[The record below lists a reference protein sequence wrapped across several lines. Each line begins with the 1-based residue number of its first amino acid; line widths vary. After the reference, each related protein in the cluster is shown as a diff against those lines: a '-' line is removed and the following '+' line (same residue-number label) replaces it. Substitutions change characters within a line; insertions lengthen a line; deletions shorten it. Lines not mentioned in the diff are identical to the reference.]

1 MKKKC
6 FILSL
11 LLLFGIILLF
21 VIYKNN
27 HYLKSID
34 TIAVYMNDELTTNI
48 PTKENSSFVK
58 ADCDSDVNY
67 YWDNA
72 NWGLFLKNIN
82 KKTKCNLYFQD
93 KLELTLADD
102 FPTEYTKGDNYPI
115 TFTYNTGSLS
125 GNVNCVLDSSKAI
138 TNLNEIDTTGT
149 HTITCTLTN
158 SNNRSISVSKELKV
172 TYDEYKITNLITNGN
187 FENDLENWGTDMGFF
202 QPEIVNDSYHG
213 NKAVKLITDNN
224 TDYGQASS
232 IVFQILKAG
241 SPISNHKYYAFSYYK
256 SSKDYHAVDKR
267 FEWFLDG
274 AYEHCTMIFG
284 YKEQAT
290 EDWLRISNI
299 QSVKTEC
306 DNMKGWHIRNFIRQS
321 NHDVTIDSLVLID
334 LTNDFGEGNEP
345 TLEWL
350 NNHISYF
357 DDTISIYK

>member
-11 LLLFGIILLF
+11 LLFLGIILLF

-27 HYLKSID
+27 HYLKSKD

-67 YWDNA
+67 YWDNS

-93 KLELTLADD
+93 KLELTLAED

-115 TFTYNTGSLS
+115 AFTYNTGSLS
-125 GNVNCVLDSSKAI
+125 GNVNCFLDSKEVIS
-138 TNLNEIDTTGT
+138 NLNEIDTTGT

-158 SNNRSISVSKELKV
+158 SNNRSTSISKEIKV
-172 TYDEYKITNLITNGN
+172 TYNEYKITNLIANGS
-187 FENDLENWGTDMGFF
+187 FENDLENWGTSMCHF

-224 TDYGQASS
+224 IDLGGASS
-232 IVFQILKAG
+232 MVHQELKIGGPIL
-241 SPISNHKYYAFSYYK
+241 NHKYYAISYYK
-256 SSKDYHAVDKR
+256 TSENYHVGDDR
-267 FEWFLDG
+267 FEWFVSY
-274 AYEHCTMIFG
+274 AKENCRMTFG
-284 YKEQAT
+284 HNEKAANNWT
-290 EDWLRISNI
+290 RTAGI
-299 QSVKTEC
+299 QTLKSEC
-306 DNMKGWHIRNFIRQS
+306 DNNSGWHIRDFIRQS
-321 NHDVTIDSLVLID
+321 NHDVIIDSLVLID

>member
-11 LLLFGIILLF
+11 LLFLGIILLF

-27 HYLKSID
+27 HYLKSKD

-72 NWGLFLKNIN
+72 NWGLLLKNIN

-93 KLELTLADD
+93 KLELTLAED

-115 TFTYNTGSLS
+115 AFTYNTGSLN
-125 GNVNCVLDSSKAI
+125 GNVNCFLDSKEVIS
-138 TNLNEIDTTGT
+138 NLNEIDTTGT

-158 SNNRSISVSKELKV
+158 SNNRSTSVSKEIKV
-172 TYDEYKITNLITNGN
+172 TYDKYKITNLIANGS
-187 FENDLENWGTDMGFF
+187 FENDLENWGTSMGHF

-224 TDYGQASS
+224 IDLGSASS
-232 IVFQILKAG
+232 MVHQELKIGGPIV
-241 SPISNHKYYAFSYYK
+241 NHKYYATSYYK
-256 SSKDYHAVDKR
+256 TSENYHVGDAR
-267 FEWFLDG
+267 FEWFLRYDYEECKLTFG
-274 AYEHCTMIFG
+274 AN
-284 YKEQAT
+284 KQAT
-290 EDWLRISNI
+290 ENWLRISNI
-299 QSVKTEC
+299 QGLKPEC
-306 DNMKGWHIRNFIRQS
+306 DNMKGWHIRDFIRQS
-321 NHDVTIDSLVLID
+321 NHDVIIDSLVLID

>member
-11 LLLFGIILLF
+11 LLFLGIILLF

-27 HYLKSID
+27 HYLKSKD
-34 TIAVYMNDELTTNI
+34 TVAVYMNDELTTNI

-158 SNNRSISVSKELKV
+158 SNNRSTSITKEIKV
-172 TYDEYKITNLITNGN
+172 TYDEYKITNLIANGS
-187 FENDLENWGTDMGFF
+187 FENGLENWVTSEGKFT
-202 QPEIVNDSYHG
+202 PEIVSDAYHG
-213 NKAVKLITDNN
+213 NKAIKLLTDND
-224 TDYGQASS
+224 TDYGYASS
-232 IVFQILKAG
+232 SIIQVLNGKIPLL
-241 SPISNHKYYAFSYYK
+241 NHKYYAISYYK
-256 SSKDYHAVDKR
+256 NSNDYHVADR
-267 FEWFLDG
+267 RYEWWSGDD
-274 AYEHCTMIFG
+274 CTIVFG
-284 YKEQAT
+284 ENNIPSDNWIKTASIQSPKEQCVSRT
-290 EDWLRISNI
+290 YWY
-299 QSVKTEC
+299 
-306 DNMKGWHIRNFIRQS
+306 IRDFIRQS
-321 NHDVTIDSLVLID
+321 NHDVIIDSLVLID

>member
-11 LLLFGIILLF
+11 LLFLGIILLF

-27 HYLKSID
+27 HYLKSKD
-34 TIAVYMNDELTTNI
+34 TVAVYMNGELTTNI

-93 KLELTLADD
+93 KLELTLAED
-102 FPTEYTKGDNYPI
+102 FPTEYTKGDNYQI
-115 TFTYNTGSLS
+115 AFTYNTGSLS
-125 GNVNCVLDSSKAI
+125 GNVNCFLDSKEVIS
-138 TNLNEIDTTGT
+138 NLNEIDTTGT

-158 SNNRSISVSKELKV
+158 SNNRSTSISKEIKV
-172 TYDEYKITNLITNGN
+172 TYDEYKITNLIANGS
-187 FENDLENWGTDMGFF
+187 FENDLG
-202 QPEIVNDSYHG
+202 S
-213 NKAVKLITDNN
+213 
-224 TDYGQASS
+224 ASS
-232 IVFQILKAG
+232 MVHQELKIGGPIV
-241 SPISNHKYYAFSYYK
+241 NHKYYATSYYK
-256 SSKDYHAVDKR
+256 TSENYHVGDAR
-267 FEWFLDG
+267 FEWFLRYDYEECKLTFG
-274 AYEHCTMIFG
+274 AN
-284 YKEQAT
+284 KQAT
-290 EDWLRISNI
+290 ENWLRISNI
-299 QSVKTEC
+299 QGLKPEC
-306 DNMKGWHIRNFIRQS
+306 DNMKGWHIRDFIRQS
-321 NHDVTIDSLVLID
+321 NHDVIIDSLVLID